1 MSMDIITLDNVAFRY
16 RYRCGLL
23 QFRYY
28 DALKNISFSIRRG
41 ETIGILGRNGAGKS
55 TLLRL
60 IAGIVTPGSGR
71 ILFSQPLNVSLLTL
85 QLGFSPE
92 LTGRD
97 NAVLGALMSGH
108 SRRAVMERLE
118 DIKSFSELGDWFEKP
133 IKSYST
139 GMRARLGF
147 AVALQMSPDV
157 LLVDE
162 VLGVGDE
169 AFREKSTA
177 AMKEK
182 MLSGQTVVFVSHQA
196 PVLRELCS
204 SLVWIEDGTT
214 RMVGPTEE
222 VLARY
227 REAFAKPGA
236 R

>member
-1 MSMDIITLDNVAFRY
+1 MSMDIVTLENVAFRY
-16 RYRCGLL
+16 RCRSGLL
-23 QFRYY
+23 RFKYY
-28 DALKNISFSIRRG
+28 DALKDVSFSIRRG
-41 ETIGILGRNGAGKS
+41 ETIGIVGRNGAGKS

-60 IAGIVTPGSGR
+60 IAGIVEPSSGR

-97 NAVLGALMSGH
+97 NAVLGALMGGH
-108 SRRAVMERLE
+108 SRQAAMERIE
-118 DIKSFSELGDWFEKP
+118 NIRQFSELGDWFEKP
-133 IKSYST
+133 LKSYST

-147 AVALQMSPDV
+147 AVALEMSPDV

-177 AMKEK
+177 SMKEK
-182 MLSGQTVVFVSHQA
+182 MLSGQTVVFVSHQ
-196 PVLRELCS
+196 PQILRQLCS
-204 SLVWIEDGTT
+204 TLVWVEQGVT
-214 RMVGPTEE
+214 RMVGPADE

-227 REAFAKPGA
+227 QEMLVGNRV